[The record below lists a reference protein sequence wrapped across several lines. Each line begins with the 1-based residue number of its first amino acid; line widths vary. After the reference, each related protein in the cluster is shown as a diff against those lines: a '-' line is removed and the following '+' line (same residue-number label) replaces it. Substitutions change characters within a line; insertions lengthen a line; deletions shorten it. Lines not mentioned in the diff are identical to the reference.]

1 MSTLTHKSAAA
12 ALVALM
18 MGGGGVAYATT
29 ALPPVHRSGPVEY
42 LSGGIGL
49 SESTAIERASRRW
62 PLALEFAVKDGQH
75 ADFAAGVKVLV
86 REDDGHAALKTTAQG
101 PFLLARLAPGR
112 YAVDATLAGKT
123 LHEQA
128 VVRKGE
134 STKALFVWP
143 AGTGQ
148 RRS

>member
-1 MSTLTHKSAAA
+1 MRTLTHKSAAA

-18 MGGGGVAYATT
+18 MGGGVAYATAT
-29 ALPPVHRSGPVEY
+29 LPPVHRSGPVEY
-42 LSGGIGL
+42 LSGGIGQ
-49 SESTAIERASRRW
+49 SESTAIERASKQW

-75 ADFAAGVKVLV
+75 ADFAADVKVIV
-86 REDDGHAALKTTAQG
+86 RDEDGHAALKTTAQG

-128 VVRKGE
+128 LVKKGE
-134 STKALFVWP
+134 STKAVFVWP
-143 AGTGQ
+143 ADTGKG
-148 RRS
+148 RS

>member
-18 MGGGGVAYATT
+18 MGAGVAHATS
-29 ALPPVHRSGPVEY
+29 ALPPIHRSGPVEY

-49 SESTAIERASRRW
+49 SESTAIERASKQW
-62 PLALEFAVKDGQH
+62 PLALEFAVKDGEH

-86 REDDGHAALKTTAQG
+86 RNDDGHAALKTTSQG

-112 YAVDATLAGKT
+112 YTVDATLAGKT

-134 STKALFVWP
+134 STKTLFVWP

-148 RRS
+148 GRS